1 MTYDFLLANEI
12 LLLLAPL
19 AFFLLIVTIR
29 ASSGKNLPMTRVW
42 LTIKTAALGILLT
55 VFARFVPVP
64 PAFGQYFREILGLI
78 VLFCWANL
86 LAYLAAD
93 LYLPRRMKGE
103 VPTFLRELVL
113 MAVYLFFG
121 ATALRWIFDINMAS
135 ILTTTTVITAVIV
148 FAMQTS
154 LTNVVSGFSIQ
165 ADANFRRRTWI
176 WVKEKD
182 VTGEIVNVGFRYS
195 TILTTEGQRI
205 HIPNSYL
212 TQNIVHTIGNAEEGP
227 TPINVKVQLDYAF
240 PPEKA
245 KELLLEVL
253 RDEAGILSAPGPSVR
268 VDSFLDSGIQ
278 YNLHFFIEEY
288 GSVLNVRDT
297 VLDRVWYSVMREG
310 QSFPYP
316 HREIVRKEP
325 APPFRM
331 DAGAI
336 RRSLRG
342 IEILSPLGE
351 EDLDALVPH
360 VRLRVYGRGEIV
372 VRQGEEGDSLFIVLR
387 GGLEVRLDG
396 KKVGELSGGEF
407 FGEMSLLTGE
417 KRRATVVATEE
428 VRLIEVSKEALSP
441 VISSHPSILTGL
453 SDRLERRLEQ
463 IAAVRREGAE
473 TVEPPPPKDA
483 ILQKLMRFFGI
494 S

>member
-19 AFFLLIVTIR
+19 VLFLLV
-29 ASSGKNLPMTRVW
+29 AAVGAWGGMDLPMTRVG
-42 LTIKTAALGILLT
+42 LTIKAAVLGILLT
-55 VFARFVPVP
+55 VLARFVPVP
-64 PAFGQYFREILGLI
+64 DAAGQYFREILGLI

-103 VPTFLRELVL
+103 APTFLRELVL
-113 MAVYLFFG
+113 LAVYLFFA
-121 ATALRWIFDINMAS
+121 ATALRWVFDINMAS
-135 ILTTTTVITAVIV
+135 ILTTTTVITAVLA
-148 FAMQTS
+148 FSMQTS
-154 LTNVVSGFSIQ
+154 LASIVSGFSIQ
-165 ADANFRRRTWI
+165 ADRNFRRRTWI

-182 VTGEIVNVGFRYS
+182 VAGEIVNVGFRYS
-195 TILTTEGQRI
+195 TIRTTEGQRI

-212 TQNIVHTIGNAEEGP
+212 TQSIVHTIGNAEEAP
-227 TPINVKVQLDYAF
+227 TPINVKVLLDYAF

-253 RDEAGILSAPGPSVR
+253 RDEAGVLPAPGPSVR
-268 VDSFLDSGIQ
+268 VDALLDSGIQ

-288 GSVLNVRDT
+288 GSVLKVRDA
-297 VLDRVWYSVMREG
+297 VLDRVWYAVMRAG

-316 HREIVRKEP
+316 HREVIRKEA
-325 APPFRM
+325 APPFRIGE
-331 DAGAI
+331 DAI
-336 RRSLRG
+336 REHLRR
-342 IEILSPLGE
+342 IDILAPLGE
-351 EDLDALVPH
+351 EDLDLLARN
-360 VRLRVYGRGEIV
+360 VRLRVYGKGERV
-372 VRQGEEGDSLFIVLR
+372 VRQGEEGGSLFIVLR

-396 KKVGELSGGEF
+396 RKVGELSGGEF

-417 KRRATVVATEE
+417 NRSATVVAATE

-441 VISSHPSILTGL
+441 VISSHPSILAGL
-453 SDRLERRLEQ
+453 SESLERRLDQ
-463 IAAVRREGAE
+463 LAAARRAGAE
-473 TVEPPPPKDA
+473 EAEPTLPRDA
-483 ILQKLMRFFGI
+483 IRRKLMRFFGI

>member
-12 LLLLAPL
+12 LLLLVPL
-19 AFFLLIVTIR
+19 VLFLLV
-29 ASSGKNLPMTRVW
+29 AAAGAWGGKHLPMTRVG

-165 ADANFRRRTWI
+165 ADSNFRCRTWI

-195 TILTTEGQRI
+195 TIRTTEGQRI

-253 RDEAGILSAPGPSVR
+253 RDEAEILSVPGPSVR
-268 VDSFLDSGIQ
+268 VDTFLDSGIQ
-278 YNLHFFIEEY
+278 YNLRFFIAEY
-288 GSVLNVRDT
+288 GSVLKARDA
-297 VLDRVWYSVMREG
+297 VLDRVWYAVMRAG

-316 HREIVRKEP
+316 HREVIRKEA
-325 APPFRM
+325 APPFRI
-331 DAGAI
+331 GEEAI
-336 RRSLRG
+336 REHLRK
-342 IEILSPLGE
+342 IEILAPLGE
-351 EDLDALVPH
+351 EDLDLLARN
-360 VRLRVYGRGEIV
+360 VRLRVYGKGERV
-372 VRQGEEGDSLFIVLR
+372 VRQGEEGGSLFIVLQ

-396 KKVGELSGGEF
+396 KKVGGLQAGEF

-417 KRRATVVATEE
+417 KRSATVVAEEE
-428 VRLIEVSKEALSP
+428 VRLIEVSKESLSP
-441 VISSHPSILTGL
+441 VISSHPTILAGL
-453 SDRLERRLEQ
+453 SESLERRLEQ
-463 IAAVRREGAE
+463 LAAARRAGAE
-473 TVEPPPPKDA
+473 AAEPTPPRDA
-483 ILQKLMRFFGI
+483 ILRKLKRFFGI